1 MNRLLSWLIVL
12 GLAAGFS
19 ACDKKEAVP
28 LPKTGGGEVK
38 QQAKEAVG
46 AVQDATKKEKD
57 EFVATVENEVQE
69 IKAKINVLK
78 SRAIKAI
85 GQPS

>member
-19 ACDKKEAVP
+19 ACDKKERVP

-38 QQAKEAVG
+38 QQAREAVG
-46 AVQDATKKEKD
+46 AVQNATKKEKD
-57 EFVATVENEVQE
+57 EFVAAAESEVQE

-78 SRAIKAI
+78 SRATEPI